1 MNPPPN
7 GDFGNLQQLLD
18 NLVEATLRGNYKA
31 RHMAPDAPAVTD
43 LTAAAKLSA
52 NAIKRQYDA
61 FIEAGF
67 TPQQAF
73 SLVKIM
79 LNNVKRG

>member
-18 NLVEATLRGNYKA
+18 SLVEATLRGNYKA
-31 RHMAPDAPAVTD
+31 RHMAPDAPAATD
-43 LTAAAKLSA
+43 LAVPAKLAANAAKV
-52 NAIKRQYDA
+52 QYDA
-61 FIEAGF
+61 YIEVGF